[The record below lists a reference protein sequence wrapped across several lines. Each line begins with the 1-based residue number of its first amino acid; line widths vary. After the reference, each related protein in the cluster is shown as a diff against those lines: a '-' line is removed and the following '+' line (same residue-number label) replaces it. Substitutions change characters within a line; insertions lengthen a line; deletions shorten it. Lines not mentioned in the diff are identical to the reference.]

1 MKLTIALVLFPLSFL
16 AETEAFTTQ
25 KIFSTHVR
33 NIFPRTSALSSTSLP
48 STRDRTLYEILNSSP
63 AASRIDIKR
72 QYVKLVKLS
81 HPDALGSDSTA
92 DSEEQFQL
100 ITEAWKTLSNPL
112 ERKRYDRILR
122 AQKFTND
129 VESLVGNVA
138 NTAGPQ
144 FMRAFENVAIPF
156 LRRSA
161 ATTVAGFNA
170 VSQDVKNYS
179 SAKKQRQNA
188 DINAKENTDA
198 SIGMGAIL
206 SNAVVATQ
214 KAGKAIDIMEL
225 LEKSGELRKQAKIE
239 LKRSSKIRDELDEV
253 MRKRVPLT
261 LHTPNAKLSSLEAM
275 IILDGFNTV
284 DEVTVINAL
293 FSRKTVTY
301 EIEQLQRIEEQIQE
315 TEERNQI
322 IDTDLKR
329 KTFSLE
335 QAKANAAAALQA
347 EERARKA
354 LEDAMVLV
362 QSTKGDV
369 MKSELSLN
377 SLAEDQRNALVDM
390 GRLGFNVDKQQEKLR
405 LSLRRKERVLQDAL
419 GIRGD
424 FGQEMV
430 ETAEAEVKDLLKQ
443 EAFLRTES
451 ARVQA
456 TAERLESRSR
466 KLIER
471 ASELEEEEEEAYK
484 ALEEGIRVAKRATEG
499 GYGKS
504 YLYLK

>member
-1 MKLTIALVLFPLSFL
+1 MKIAVALILFQHLSFP
-16 AETEAFTTQ
+16 EAFTTRAFCSSTRLPNR
-25 KIFSTHVR
+25 FSE
-33 NIFPRTSALSSTSLP
+33 ISALSATSLP
-48 STRDRTLYEILNSSP
+48 STRDRNLYEILNSSP
-63 AASRIDIKR
+63 AASRVDIKR
-72 QYVKLVKLS
+72 QYIKLVKQS
-81 HPDALGSDSTA
+81 HPDALRSDTTA
-92 DSEEQFQL
+92 ESEQQFQL
-100 ITEAWKTLSNPL
+100 VTEAWKILSNPL
-112 ERKRYDRILR
+112 ERKRYDRTLR
-122 AQKFTND
+122 AQKFTDD

-179 SAKKQRQNA
+179 STKRERQNDNLRTDEKA
-188 DINAKENTDA
+188 DET
-198 SIGMGAIL
+198 IGIGAIL

-225 LEKSGELRKQAKIE
+225 LEKSGVLRKQAKQE
-239 LKRSSKIRDELDEV
+239 LGRASKIRDELDAV

-284 DEVTVINAL
+284 DEVTVL
-293 FSRKTVTY
+293 DSVRLRKTVTY
-301 EIEQLQRIEEQIQE
+301 EIEQLKHIEEQMEYIE
-315 TEERNQI
+315 DRNRNIDIDLERKN
-322 IDTDLKR
+322 
-329 KTFSLE
+329 FSLE
-335 QAKANAAAALQA
+335 QAKANATAAVRT

-354 LEDAMVLV
+354 LEDARALV

-369 MKSELSLN
+369 LKSELSLN
-377 SLAEDQRNALVDM
+377 SLVEDKRHALVDID
-390 GRLGFNVDKQQEKLR
+390 RLGCSIEKQQEKLR
-405 LSLRRKERVLQDAL
+405 LSLRRKEQVLQDEL

-430 ETAEAEVKDLLKQ
+430 ESAEVEVKDLLKQ
-443 EAFLRTES
+443 EDFLRAES

-456 TAERLESRSR
+456 KAERLESRSQ

-484 ALEEGIRVAKRATEG
+484 ALEEGIRVAKRAAEG
-499 GYGKS
+499 GYGKFDL
-504 YLYLK
+504 YLY